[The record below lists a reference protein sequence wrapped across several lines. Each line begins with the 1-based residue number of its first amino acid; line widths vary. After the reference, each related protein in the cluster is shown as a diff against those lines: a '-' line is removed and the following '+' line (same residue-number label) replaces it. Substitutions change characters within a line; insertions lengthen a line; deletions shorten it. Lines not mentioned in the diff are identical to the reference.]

1 MVQIVT
7 DSNSGITP
15 EMAKELGI
23 AGVAPTQII
32 FGDKSYRDSVDLK
45 SEQFYEMLK
54 TTLPT
59 TSAPSVG
66 DFEEIFSRLK
76 GQDVVALMISSDLS
90 ATLKACENAVAML
103 NGDPAVL
110 VIDTRFVNAGEGLL
124 VMEALNM
131 AKAGHSAAEIKAHI
145 EALIP
150 RVRMNLVLETLENLK
165 RGGRISGASAFIGGV
180 LQMKPILAI
189 KNGKVE
195 PLERVRTFSKALARL
210 KEIAV
215 MELQGQTNPRMMILH
230 ANNGSGAQ
238 ALAAEMQQTFK
249 LNYVPMILES
259 GPAVGTHSGPG
270 ALGLAYII

>member
-1 MVQIVT
+1 
-7 DSNSGITP
+7 
-15 EMAKELGI
+15 
-23 AGVAPTQII
+23 
-32 FGDKSYRDSVDLK
+32 VDLK